1 MFKGQYFYHQHIR
14 KAIIAF
20 GTLFNNIQIRRTNPE
35 GDIVQS
41 LFVPLSYAPKQKFI
55 DRIREA
61 PDLETGRAT
70 FAITLP
76 RMGFEITNFSYDAT
90 RKLTTTQTVRS
101 VNVAGNANTG
111 IRHSFVSTPY
121 NMGISMS
128 VYAKNQE
135 DGLQVVEQILPY
147 FNPDFNVTLNTI
159 PDLGVKND
167 LQIILDSVDYQD
179 EWEGSFDKR
188 LSVIWNLNF
197 TMKLNFFGYVY
208 DSNLIKTVI
217 QNIYADN
224 TLTPGSPPDNN
235 TVGTRITTT
244 IDPETASPLDNYT
257 FIQEF
262 DEIFTS
268 E

>member
-20 GTLFNNIQIRRTNPE
+20 GTLFNNIQIRRSNPE

-76 RMGFEITNFSYDAT
+76 RMGFEITNFNYDPT
-90 RKLTTTQTVRS
+90 RKLAITQNVRS
-101 VNVAGNANTG
+101 VDVAGNTNTG
-111 IRHSFVSTPY
+111 VRHSFVSTPY

-167 LQIILDSVDYQD
+167 LQITLDSVDYQD

-188 LSVIWNLNF
+188 LSVIWNLSF

-224 TLTPGSPPDNN
+224 TLAPGVAPSNT
-235 TVGTRITTT
+235 TVGTRITTSV
-244 IDPETASPLDNYT
+244 DPETASPLDNYT

-262 DEIFTS
+262 DEIFAS